1 MTSGRPNTRRSGS
14 GALNRL
20 ITFQEYTEGDDG
32 HGGVVVGYV
41 DRFTE
46 PARMQPR
53 TGTES
58 VQASRLAGVQPYSM
72 TIRSS
77 ERTRAVTPAWRAYD
91 ARAGLRP
98 DGQPVRSFNIKTVVN
113 IDERNAWLELIVVE
127 GQSG

>member
-1 MTSGRPNTRRSGS
+1 MKPPSRSAS

-32 HGGVVVGYV
+32 HGGVVTGYV

-46 PARMQPR
+46 PARLQPR

-58 VQASRLAGVQPYSM
+58 VQASRLAGIQPYSM

-77 ERTRAVTPAWRAYD
+77 ERTRAVTPAWRAYG
-91 ARAGLRP
+91 ARAGL
-98 DGQPVRSFNIKTVVN
+98 DVNGNPVRSYNIKTVVN
-113 IDERNAWLELIVVE
+113 IDERNAWLELLVVE
-127 GQSG
+127 GQAG